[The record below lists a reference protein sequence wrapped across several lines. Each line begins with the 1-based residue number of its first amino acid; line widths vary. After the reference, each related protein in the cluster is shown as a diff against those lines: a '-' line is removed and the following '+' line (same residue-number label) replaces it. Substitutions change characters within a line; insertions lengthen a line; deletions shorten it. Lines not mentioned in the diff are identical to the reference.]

1 MSSLRERL
9 TDPGFTPSVRQLGE
23 LLALAGSDEELEGA
37 AKKAILRIERQYAE
51 RVLAEAVAAARAA
64 ERPTRGKLTALVA
77 QLTKAADPASVG
89 RGWLLEALVD
99 ADPKTRRAAVRG
111 LGNLDRSPEITAALG
126 AAFDATT
133 TSEDDRKALALAL
146 GKVGDARAKQKDFG
160 KASVIA
166 EREEA
171 RQTAAQIDLD
181 APLVVPVWLHVRS
194 GLEAIAREEL
204 GGAGRLVT
212 PGILEATVN
221 FRIASR
227 IRTVTHVGI
236 PQKPRAWK
244 RDLAEEVV
252 VLLAEALPVFRTFT
266 KTDGPIRFRL
276 SIAAAKAVV
285 WKIAE
290 LARERVPGLL
300 NDPKESTWEVVVT
313 TVGQR
318 GTGSVR
324 IELVPHAFEDERFLY
339 RTETVPASSHP
350 TIAAALARIAP
361 RRDDDVVWDPFTGAG
376 AELVERAK
384 LGKYARL
391 VGTDTD
397 PKALAAAKTNLANAN
412 VTATLAETDATT
424 YEIRP
429 TVILTNPPMG
439 RRVERG
445 AHADLLERF
454 ASHAARILAPGGHLV
469 WIVPPPS
476 KRIFERAAT
485 AGLTLVSSTTIDMGG
500 FSGELSVHRKG

>member
-1 MSSLRERL
+1 MATLRDRL

-23 LLALAGSDEELEGA
+23 LLALAGSDEELESA
-37 AKKAILRIERQYAE
+37 ARKAILRIERQYAE
-51 RVLAEAVAAARAA
+51 RVLAEGVAAARAA
-64 ERPTRGKLTALVA
+64 ERPARGRLTALVA
-77 QLTKAADPASVG
+77 QLAKAGDPASAG
-89 RGWLLEALVD
+89 RGWLLEALAD

-126 AAFDATT
+126 AAFDASTND
-133 TSEDDRKALALAL
+133 DDRKALALAL
-146 GKVGDARAKQKDFG
+146 GKAGDARAKQKDFG
-160 KASVIA
+160 KAAVIA

-171 RQTAAQIDLD
+171 RRTAAQIDLD
-181 APLVVPVWLHVRS
+181 ASLVVPVWLHVRS

-204 GGAGRLVT
+204 GGAGKLVS

-227 IRTVTHVGI
+227 IRTAMHVGL
-236 PQKPRAWK
+236 PQPPRAWK

-252 VLLAEALPVFRTFT
+252 VLLAEALPVFRAFT
-266 KTDGPIRFRL
+266 RTDGPIRFRL
-276 SIAAAKAVV
+276 SMSAGKAVV

-324 IELVPHAFEDERFLY
+324 IELVPHAFEDERFAY

-350 TIAAALARIAP
+350 TIAAALARVAP

-391 VGTDTD
+391 VGTDVD
-397 PKALAAAKTNLANAN
+397 PKALASARTNLANAN
-412 VTATLAETDATT
+412 VTATLTETDATT
-424 YEIRP
+424 YELRP
-429 TVILTNPPMG
+429 TLILTNPPMG

-476 KRIFERAAT
+476 KRIFERAAA
-485 AGLTLVSSTTIDMGG
+485 AGLTLVRQTTIDMGG